1 MTRSGSAAARARS
14 AVVGVAVAVLCLT
27 ACGDASPRADD
38 RTSWREDPGAG
49 MPMDGGTGR
58 DDGMG
63 MDDGMGAGT
72 GMRSESE
79 AGFLTVM
86 VAHHEEAVV
95 AAGQLERSPEPAM
108 RRLGRTIVRGQT
120 AEVEQ
125 MQRWLSRWH
134 PSAGP
139 ADYDPMMEDL
149 SGLGGS
155 DLDTT
160 FLAEMLPHHMA
171 AVMMSRHLLMSGRVE
186 HEAVAGLARSIVRT
200 QTAEIHWMRAR
211 LAEQ

>member
-14 AVVGVAVAVLCLT
+14 AAVGVAVAVLCLT

-49 MPMDGGTGR
+49 MPMDGVMGR
-58 DDGMG
+58 DG
-63 MDDGMGAGT
+63 GMGAGT
-72 GMRSESE
+72 GTGMGMRSESE
-79 AGFLTVM
+79 ADFLTVM

-95 AAGQLERSPEPAM
+95 AAEQLRRSPEPAM

-139 ADYDPMMEDL
+139 ADYDPMMDDL

-155 DLDTT
+155 DLDAT
-160 FLAEMLPHHMA
+160 FLTEMLPHHMA

-211 LAEQ
+211 LTGR